1 MAPMEVAHFS
11 YCYGWQRISADSTL
25 ARAELCL
32 RADIVAVIGTSPGAF
47 GSGPTTASKDDTN
60 GPLIFSRYCGPLRRG
75 FISADCQ
82 LGFLAARRGVLT
94 SAQTAGAKLFRIRHS
109 SERVPSNSMTRI
121 ERYIVI
127 ALVTAVL
134 GA

>member
-1 MAPMEVAHFS
+1 MEVAHSS
-11 YCYGWQRISADSTL
+11 YCYGWQRISADSKL
-25 ARAELCL
+25 ARAEICL

-47 GSGPTTASKDDTN
+47 GTGPTTASKDDTN
-60 GPLIFSRYCGPLRRG
+60 GPLTFSRYCGPLRRAL
-75 FISADCQ
+75 SQADCQ
-82 LGFLAARRGVLT
+82 GFLAARRGVLT

>member
-75 FISADCQ
+75 YISSRCQ

-109 SERVPSNSMTRI
+109 SERDQ
-121 ERYIVI
+121 VI
-127 ALVTAVL
+127 P
-134 GA
+134 

>member
-47 GSGPTTASKDDTN
+47 GSGPTTASKDDTTRAAN
-60 GPLIFSRYCGPLRRG
+60 LLPLLRPASAGLYLKPLPIG
-75 FISADCQ
+75 I
-82 LGFLAARRGVLT
+82 LGRPPRCA
-94 SAQTAGAKLFRIRHS
+94 H
-109 SERVPSNSMTRI
+109 
-121 ERYIVI
+121 
-127 ALVTAVL
+127 
-134 GA
+134 

>member
-75 FISADCQ
+75 YISSRLPIGI
-82 LGFLAARRGVLT
+82 LGRPAAVCSLVHRQRV
-94 SAQTAGAKLFRIRHS
+94 RNS
-109 SERVPSNSMTRI
+109 SESDIAANAFQ
-121 ERYIVI
+121 VI
-127 ALVTAVL
+127 P
-134 GA
+134 

>member
-32 RADIVAVIGTSPGAF
+32 RADIVAVFGTSPGAF
-47 GSGPTTASKDDTN
+47 GSGPTTASKDETN

-75 FISADCQ
+75 LYVRCCQ
-82 LGFLAARRGVLT
+82 LGFSGCCGVLT
-94 SAQTAGAKLFRIRHS
+94 SAQTAGPKLFRIAT
-109 SERVPSNSMTRI
+109 EVVP
-121 ERYIVI
+121 V
-127 ALVTAVL
+127 V
-134 GA
+134 

>member
-75 FISADCQ
+75 YMS
-82 LGFLAARRGVLT
+82 GAANWDSWPPAAVCSLVHRQRV
-94 SAQTAGAKLFRIRHS
+94 RNS
-109 SERVPSNSMTRI
+109 SESDIAANAFQ
-121 ERYIVI
+121 VI
-127 ALVTAVL
+127 P
-134 GA
+134 

>member
-60 GPLIFSRYCGPLRRG
+60 GPLTFSRYCGRLRRG
-75 FISADCQ
+75 VIPTANWDSWPS
-82 LGFLAARRGVLT
+82 RRGVLT
-94 SAQTAGAKLFRIRHS
+94 SAQTAGPKLFRMRHS
-109 SERVPSNSMTRI
+109 SELDSD
-121 ERYIVI
+121 
-127 ALVTAVL
+127 AH
-134 GA
+134 

>member
-75 FISADCQ
+75 FISRYQADCQ
-82 LGFLAARRGVLT
+82 LGPSLRGVLT

-109 SERVPSNSMTRI
+109 SERDQ
-121 ERYIVI
+121 VI
-127 ALVTAVL
+127 P
-134 GA
+134 